1 MLHLLQRYLLIYCQ
15 SFFGCGFTYL
25 QQYNNLQR
33 YDKIQQFEID
43 GNFVKLIA
51 SYLTNRGQYVK
62 INDKRSP
69 TASVTSGEPQGSI
82 IVPLFFILFI
92 KDLPTIIKSS
102 ESIID
107 KIIEFHEKIVF
118 FYFNRNPLVHFL
130 WLTFSTSI

>member
-1 MLHLLQRYLLIYCQ
+1 MKIY
-15 SFFGCGFTYL
+15 
-25 QQYNNLQR
+25 
-33 YDKIQQFEID
+33 
-43 GNFVKLIA
+43 
-51 SYLTNRGQYVK
+51 
-62 INDKRSP
+62 DKRSP

-82 IVPLFFILFI
+82 IVPLFFILFP